1 MNLTKP
7 GKAAKIKSSN
17 GAKTLPRHSRRG
29 RALITLMSEIAV
41 NVPSTGITFGD
52 TVEWKPLRYFI
63 LYRLALSGLLLV
75 LYFWGIAPLPV
86 GHYDPALFRYA
97 AVGYFIFS
105 LIAAAAC
112 HLRSPAFDAQVV
124 LQVFT
129 DIVAITLL
137 MHAGG
142 GVTSGLGM
150 LLLVAIAG
158 GSVLTQGRIAILF
171 AAMASIAVLT
181 QQIFVWLSSPFPL
194 TNYTHAGILGASLFA
209 TAYIAHV
216 SARRIRTSEALAARR
231 ELDLAN
237 LSQLNEHIISRMQA
251 GILVV
256 DAHNRI
262 RLVNESARH
271 MLGLDSY
278 DEGARVENVVPK
290 LAGLLHTWRGD
301 RSRPSHL
308 FQNEGTQMRLIC
320 SFAGIGHNAVD
331 GVLVF
336 IEDAS
341 ALTQQAQQLKLA
353 SLGRMAASIAHEI
366 RNPLGAISH
375 AGQLLSESNG
385 LAEGDRRLTEMIR
398 ENSIRMN
405 AIIEN
410 VLRIS
415 RGKPAKPQLVTLKP
429 WLEEFATNFVAAN
442 KISAV
447 SCKVSVEPENI
458 QVRVDPSQL
467 HQVVW
472 NLCENG
478 LNHSNGAPRIDLR
491 ASISDSTERPF
502 LDIRDNGDGIPE
514 EEVEQIFEPFFTTR
528 NDGSGLGLYIARELC
543 EGNKATLNF
552 VKVDEGA
559 CFRISFSDPRREGI
573 VTA

>member
-1 MNLTKP
+1 MT
-7 GKAAKIKSSN
+7 
-17 GAKTLPRHSRRG
+17 
-29 RALITLMSEIAV
+29 EIAV
-41 NVPSTGITFGD
+41 NAPSTGITFGD
-52 TVEWKPLRYFI
+52 SAEWKPLGYFI
-63 LYRLALSGLLLV
+63 LYRLALCGLLVV

-86 GHYDPALFRYA
+86 GYYDTGLFRNVAFGYA
-97 AVGYFIFS
+97 IFS
-105 LIAAAAC
+105 LLAAVANRMR
-112 HLRSPAFDAQVV
+112 LPAYDAQV
-124 LQVFT
+124 LIQVFA

-137 MHAGG
+137 MHASG
-142 GVTSGLGM
+142 GVSSGFGM

-181 QQIFVWLSSPFPL
+181 QQIFVWITSPFP
-194 TNYTHAGILGASLFA
+194 TTHYTQAGILGASLFA
-209 TAYIAHV
+209 TAYLAHI
-216 SARRIRTSEALAARR
+216 SARRIRMSEALAARR
-231 ELDLAN
+231 EVDLAN

-271 MLGLDSY
+271 MLGLEAY
-278 DEGARVENVVPK
+278 DEGARVENVLPK
-290 LAGLLHTWRGD
+290 LAGLLQTWRGD
-301 RSRPSHL
+301 RGRPSHL
-308 FQNEGTQMRLIC
+308 FQHEGTQMRLIC
-320 SFAGIGHNAVD
+320 SFAGIGQDAVD

-341 ALTQQAQQLKLA
+341 AITQQAQQLKLA

-375 AGQLLSESNG
+375 AGQLLSESSG
-385 LAEGDRRLTEMIR
+385 LADGDRRLTEMIR
-398 ENSIRMN
+398 ENSMRMN

-415 RGKPAKPQLVTLKP
+415 RGKPAKPELVALKP
-429 WLEEFATNFVAAN
+429 WLEEFSEAFVDAN
-442 KISAV
+442 EISM
-447 SCKVSVEPENI
+447 SCFTVSVEPENVK
-458 QVRVDPSQL
+458 VRVDPSQL

-478 LNHSNGAPRIDLR
+478 LNHSNGTPCIDLR
-491 ASISDSTERPF
+491 ARISNSTERPY
-502 LDIRDNGDGIPE
+502 LDIRDNGDGLSE

-528 NDGSGLGLYIARELC
+528 DDGSGLGLYIARELC
-543 EGNKATLNF
+543 EGNKAALNF
-552 VKVDEGA
+552 VAVDEGA
-559 CFRISFSDPRREGI
+559 CFRISFSDPRREG
-573 VTA
+573 VVSA

>member
-1 MNLTKP
+1 
-7 GKAAKIKSSN
+7 
-17 GAKTLPRHSRRG
+17 
-29 RALITLMSEIAV
+29 MSEIAV
-41 NVPSTGITFGD
+41 NAPSIGISFGD
-52 TVEWKPLRYFI
+52 TAEWKPLRYFI

-75 LYFWGIAPLPV
+75 LYVWGIAPLPV
-86 GHYDPALFRYA
+86 GSYDSELFGYA
-97 AVGYFIFS
+97 AGGYLLFS
-105 LIAAAAC
+105 VLAATAC
-112 HLRSPAFDAQVV
+112 HLRSPSYDAQVV
-124 LQVFT
+124 LQVFA

-137 MHAGG
+137 MHASG

-158 GSVLTQGRIAILF
+158 GSALTQGRIAILF

-181 QQIFVWLSSPFPL
+181 QQIFVWLTSPFPI

-216 SARRIRTSEALAARR
+216 SAMRIRMSEALAARR
-231 ELDLAN
+231 EVDLAN

-251 GILVV
+251 GILVA

-271 MLGLDSY
+271 MLGLESR
-278 DEGARVENVVPK
+278 DEGARVENLVPK
-290 LAGLLHTWRGD
+290 LAGLLQTWRDD

-308 FQNEGTQMRLIC
+308 FQNDGTQMKLIC
-320 SFAGIGHNAVD
+320 SFAGIGQDGAD

-375 AGQLLSESNG
+375 AGQLLSESSG
-385 LAEGDRRLTEMIR
+385 LEEGDRRLTEMIR

-405 AIIEN
+405 SIIEN

-415 RGKPAKPQLVTLKP
+415 RGKPAKPELLSLKE
-429 WLEEFATNFVAAN
+429 WLTEFAENFVAAN
-442 KISAV
+442 EISRGNLEV
-447 SCKVSVEPENI
+447 FVEPEDVA
-458 QVRVDPSQL
+458 VRVDPSQL

-478 LNHSNGAPRIDLR
+478 INHSSGAPRIELR
-491 ASISDSTERPF
+491 AGISASTERPY
-502 LDIRDNGDGIPE
+502 LDVRDNGGGIPE
-514 EEVEQIFEPFFTTR
+514 DEVEQIFEPFFTTR
-528 NDGSGLGLYIARELC
+528 DDGSGLGLYIARELC
-543 EGNKATLNF
+543 EGNKAALNF
-552 VKVDEGA
+552 VPTDSGT
-559 CFRISFSDPRREGI
+559 CFRISFSDPRREG
-573 VTA
+573 VVSA